1 MKIKNKVTVI
11 TGSSSNIGEA
21 TAKLFAKEGAKVVIN
36 CKTNEEGAKRVTQEI
51 KNNGGKA
58 IYVKA
63 DLANEEEV
71 KKLFHE
77 VMKHYKTVDILI
89 NNAGHGHDKDI
100 FESTKEDWYKAIDD
114 CLITAVLCSKYAGKI
129 MLEKRSGVI
138 LNTSSIRGVSYAGRE
153 GLIAYSAAKAALI
166 NFTTTLAKRL
176 APNVRVNAIAPGFVY
191 KPMYDKFPVELRDKL
206 LGATLLKRYNTVDEI
221 AEGFLYLAKA
231 DGITGEVLKIDG
243 GFLLKQ
249 E

>member
-1 MKIKNKVTVI
+1 MKLKNKVAII
-11 TGSSSNIGEA
+11 TGSSSNIGAA
-21 TAKLFAKEGAKVVIN
+21 TAKLFAGEGAKVVIN
-36 CKTNEEGAKRVTQEI
+36 GKTNEEGAKKVTTEI
-51 KNNGGKA
+51 TDKGGRA
-58 IYVKA
+58 FYVMA
-63 DLANEEEV
+63 DLSNEDEV
-71 KKLFHE
+71 KSLFDQ
-77 VMKHYKTVDILI
+77 VVKKYKTVDILI

-129 MLEKRSGVI
+129 MLKQKSGVI

-153 GLIAYSAAKAALI
+153 GLIAYSAAKAAMI

-176 APNVRVNAIAPGFVY
+176 APDVRVNAIAPGFVY
-191 KPMYDKFPVELRDKL
+191 KPMYAKFPKKLRDSL

-221 AEGFLYLAKA
+221 AEGFLYLATAK
-231 DGITGEVLKIDG
+231 GVTGEVLNIDA

>member
-1 MKIKNKVTVI
+1 MKLKDKVVVI

-21 TAKLFAKEGAKVVIN
+21 TAKLFAKHGSRIVVN
-36 CKTNEEGAKRVTQEI
+36 CKTNEEGAGRVVREI
-51 KNNGGKA
+51 KWEKGEA
-58 IYVKA
+58 FYVKA
-63 DLANEEEV
+63 DLSKEPEV
-71 KKLFHE
+71 KAFFNK
-77 VMKHYKTVDILI
+77 VIKKYKKVDVLI

-100 FESTKEDWYKAIDD
+100 FEATKEDWYKAIDD
-114 CLITAVLCSKYAGKI
+114 CLITAVLCSKYFGKA
-129 MLEKRSGVI
+129 MLDKKSGVI

-166 NFTTTLAKRL
+166 NFTMTLAKRL

-191 KPMYDKFPVELRDKL
+191 KPMYDKFPKELTKKL
-206 LGATLLKRYNTVDEI
+206 LGSTLLKRYNTVDEI
-221 AEGFLYLAKA
+221 AEGFLYLATA
-231 DGITGEVLKIDG
+231 DGVTGEVLNIDG

>member
-1 MKIKNKVTVI
+1 MEIKNKVAVI

-21 TAKLFAKEGAKVVIN
+21 TAKLFAKKGARVVVTS
-36 CKTNEEGAKRVTQEI
+36 KTNEEGAKKVSKEI
-51 KNNGGKA
+51 NAAGGESIFFNG
-58 IYVKA
+58 
-63 DLANEEEV
+63 DLADENEVER
-71 KKLFHE
+71 LFRDTINKYE
-77 VMKHYKTVDILI
+77 TVDILI

-100 FESTKEDWYKAIDD
+100 FESTKEDWYKALDD

-129 MLEKRSGVI
+129 MLENKSGVI
-138 LNTSSIRGVSYAGRE
+138 LNTASIRGVSYAGRE

-176 APNVRVNAIAPGFVY
+176 APTIRVNAIAPGFVY
-191 KPMYDKFPVELRDKL
+191 KPMYDSFPEELSSKL
-206 LGATLLKRYNTVDEI
+206 IGATLLKRYNTVDEI
-221 AEGFLYLAKA
+221 AQGFLFLAQNE
-231 DGITGEVLKIDG
+231 GITGEVLNIDA

>member
-1 MKIKNKVTVI
+1 MKIQNKVVVV

-21 TAKLFAKEGAKVVIN
+21 TAKLFASEGAKVVIN
-36 CKTNEEGAKRVTQEI
+36 CKSNEEGAKRVVEEI
-51 KNNGGKA
+51 KAKGGEA
-58 IYVKA
+58 FYIKA
-63 DLANEEEV
+63 DLADEEEV
-71 KKLFHE
+71 KTLFDE
-77 VMKHYKTVDILI
+77 VVKKYKTVDILV

-100 FESTKEDWYKAIDD
+100 FEATKEDWYKAIDD

-129 MLEKRSGVI
+129 MLEKKSGVI

-176 APNVRVNAIAPGFVY
+176 APTVRVNAIAPGFVY
-191 KPMYDKFPVELRDKL
+191 KPMYDKFPAELRDKL

-231 DGITGEVLKIDG
+231 DGVTGEVLNIDG